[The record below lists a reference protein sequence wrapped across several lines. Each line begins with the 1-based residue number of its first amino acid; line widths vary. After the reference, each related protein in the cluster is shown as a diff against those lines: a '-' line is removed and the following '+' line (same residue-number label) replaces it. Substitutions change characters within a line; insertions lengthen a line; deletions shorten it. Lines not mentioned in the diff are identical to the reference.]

1 MSDDKKTISDDNP
14 NHYKPSCIP
23 KELLWN
29 EVKDREIKDREIKV
43 WNIIGCVMKIAFLFF
58 DLFLFFTL
66 LLVNVQDP
74 SVLNITFCVIA
85 IILFFIDLRD

>member
-14 NHYKPSCIP
+14 NHYKPSCIAN
-23 KELLWN
+23 ELLWN
-29 EVKDREIKDREIKV
+29 EVKDREIKV
-43 WNIIGCVMKIAFLFF
+43 WNIIGGVMKIAFLFF

-66 LLVNVQDP
+66 LLVTVQDP